1 MLTPARR
8 ERGTRG
14 CGSPPGADGAAIRR
28 RARERRADFESLRP
42 LSAAAGP
49 PVLLLGYA
57 NLAEPAIRAGVR
69 ALAEAVPATGP
80 EWANTTVLRGDVGE
94 AVRGLEQRHQEI
106 MLQDSAQLAD
116 ALLELGLADEWRLMT
131 FPVVVG
137 KGKRCFGDPGRAV
150 NLRLVDSR
158 AVGDGVQIVVY
169 AS

>member
-1 MLTPARR
+1 M
-8 ERGTRG
+8 
-14 CGSPPGADGAAIRR
+14 
-28 RARERRADFESLRP
+28 
-42 LSAAAGP
+42 
-49 PVLLLGYA
+49 LLLGYA

-94 AVRGLEQRHQEI
+94 AVRGLKQRHHEI
-106 MLQDSAQLAD
+106 MLQGSAQLAD
-116 ALLELGLADEWRLMT
+116 ALLELGLVDEWRLMI